1 MKKQKTKFVLAEAT
15 LDEVNKQLK
24 INMFVIVM
32 IALIL
37 LLNIANFMQDY
48 SLFYGAFVVVMI
60 FFLFIIIKSRQI
72 LNMRKQVLIDDVL
85 K

>member
-37 LLNIANFMQDY
+37 LLNITNFMQDY

-72 LNMRKQVLIDDVL
+72 LNMRKQVLIDDV
-85 K
+85 

>member
-37 LLNIANFMQDY
+37 LLNVANFMQDY

-72 LNMRKQVLIDDVL
+72 LNMRKQVLIDDV
-85 K
+85 

>member
-60 FFLFIIIKSRQI
+60 FSYSL
-72 LNMRKQVLIDDVL
+72 L
-85 K
+85 

>member
-24 INMFVIVM
+24 INMFVICM

-37 LLNIANFMQDY
+37 VLNTVHFMKDY
-48 SLFYGAFVVVMI
+48 SLFYGVLIVIMI
-60 FFLFIIIKSRQI
+60 FLLFIIIKSRQI
-72 LNMRKQVLIDDVL
+72 LNMRKQALTNNV
-85 K
+85 

>member
-48 SLFYGAFVVVMI
+48 SLFYGAFMVVMI

-72 LNMRKQVLIDDVL
+72 LNMRKQVLIDDV
-85 K
+85 

>member
-72 LNMRKQVLIDDVL
+72 LNMRKQVLIDDV
-85 K
+85 

>member
-15 LDEVNKQLK
+15 LEEVNKQLK
-24 INMFVIVM
+24 INMFVIVLV
-32 IALIL
+32 ALIL

-48 SLFYGAFVVVMI
+48 SVFYGLLVVIMI

-72 LNMRKQVLIDDVL
+72 LEMRKKALTRVE
-85 K
+85 

>member
-24 INMFVIVM
+24 INMFVIGL

-37 LLNIANFMQDY
+37 LLNVAHFMQSY
-48 SLFYGAFVVVMI
+48 RPFYGMLVVLMVFLLFV
-60 FFLFIIIKSRQI
+60 IIKSRNV
-72 LNMRKQVLIDDVL
+72 LNLRKQELTR
-85 K
+85 

>member
-15 LDEVNKQLK
+15 LEEVNKQLK
-24 INMFVIVM
+24 INMFVIVLV
-32 IALIL
+32 ALIL

-48 SLFYGAFVVVMI
+48 SLFYGLLVVVMI

-72 LNMRKQVLIDDVL
+72 LEMRKKALTRVE
-85 K
+85 

>member
-60 FFLFIIIKSRQI
+60 FFLLIIIKSCQI
-72 LNMRKQVLIDDVL
+72 LNMRKKALLNDV
-85 K
+85 

>member
-72 LNMRKQVLIDDVL
+72 LNMRKQALIDDV
-85 K
+85 